1 MRQAESYPM
10 LAQVDEADERCF
22 NFNIPMDDDAHMVFV
37 VIPNED
43 YIEDKEE
50 SWYFEQVFK
59 LTKLKTEVE
68 GIPHKFP
75 DEMPNNVA
83 KHMSEYL
90 QHQGGSNESPITV
103 QLTVNPTSDQPHASK
118 YMDRQRTKYFLPTVM
133 HHVRRSVSIKSRNQG
148 QGRKLT
154 DDLVSYRVCLLNAN
168 PDEQAQVILDVV
180 LLSEDI
186 PDDEKESGFAKD
198 KHLTPLELSLDHSIA
213 AANVVIRE
221 MNYMQARELRMR
233 ETAENINTRVRWFSY
248 LSVAVLLVVTYV
260 QVTYLKRYFHK
271 KKLM

>member
-1 MRQAESYPM
+1 MPSILLLLCSLLSISSQMRQAESYPM

-118 YMDRQRTKYFLPTVM
+118 YMDRQRTF
-133 HHVRRSVSIKSRNQG
+133 S
-148 QGRKLT
+148 
-154 DDLVSYRVCLLNAN
+154 
-168 PDEQAQVILDVV
+168 
-180 LLSEDI
+180 LLSCI
-186 PDDEKESGFAKD
+186 TFAD
-198 KHLTPLELSLDHSIA
+198 P
-213 AANVVIRE
+213 
-221 MNYMQARELRMR
+221 
-233 ETAENINTRVRWFSY
+233 FP
-248 LSVAVLLVVTYV
+248 
-260 QVTYLKRYFHK
+260 
-271 KKLM
+271 